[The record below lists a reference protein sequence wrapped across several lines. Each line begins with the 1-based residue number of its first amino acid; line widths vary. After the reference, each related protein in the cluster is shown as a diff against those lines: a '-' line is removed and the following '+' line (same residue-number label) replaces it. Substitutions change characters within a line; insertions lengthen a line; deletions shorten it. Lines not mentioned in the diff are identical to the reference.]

1 MLMKNCNKLLWD
13 LYSIVSA
20 CIALGVYQI
29 IRCNL
34 RTFVA
39 IFYDFMGLQI
49 FGLLRLDLTLYEYN
63 IMDIE
68 DTIMIVC
75 EILV

>member
-1 MLMKNCNKLLWD
+1 MKNCNKLLWD
-13 LYSIVSA
+13 LWSIVSA

-29 IRCNL
+29 IIHHL
-34 RTFVA
+34 RTFMG
-39 IFYDFMGLQI
+39 ISNNFYGTSI
-49 FGLLRLDLTLYEYN
+49 IGLLQLDLTLYEYN